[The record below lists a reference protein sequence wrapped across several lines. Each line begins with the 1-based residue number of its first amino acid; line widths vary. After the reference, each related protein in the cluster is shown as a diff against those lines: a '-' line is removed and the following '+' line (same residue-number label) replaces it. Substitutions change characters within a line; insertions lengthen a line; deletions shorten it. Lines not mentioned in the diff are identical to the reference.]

1 MKPVIL
7 SLLIA
12 VTLSA
17 AQGKQTFTG
26 VITDEMCPLAD
37 HSHMKMGPTDAECA
51 KACVM
56 SHDAK
61 YMLYDGKK
69 AYFLSD
75 QKTPEKFAAQR
86 VQVSGTLEAKT
97 FTIRVAAIAAAPR
110 PRAARPK

>member
-17 AQGKQTFTG
+17 AQQKQTFTG
-26 VITDEMCPLAD
+26 VITDEMCPLGT
-37 HSHMKMGPTDAECA
+37 HSHMRMGPTDAECT

-61 YMLYDGKK
+61 YMLYDGKS

-75 QKTPEKFAAQR
+75 QKTPEKFAAQK
-86 VQVSGTLEAKT
+86 VQVTGTLDAKT
-97 FTIRVAAIAAAPR
+97 MTIRVASIATAPW
-110 PRAARPK
+110 PQAARAK